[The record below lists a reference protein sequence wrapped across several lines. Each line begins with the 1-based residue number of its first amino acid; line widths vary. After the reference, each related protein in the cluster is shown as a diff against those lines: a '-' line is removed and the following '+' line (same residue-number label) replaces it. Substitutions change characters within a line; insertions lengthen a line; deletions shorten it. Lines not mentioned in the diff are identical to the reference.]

1 MPGLHTK
8 NYFLLLNKGTLT
20 PETPIGRRGLIRG
33 METQMLARPWA
44 VSNRS
49 IGKNVTKKPIKVK
62 DGENFAFRL

>member
-20 PETPIGRRGLIRG
+20 PETPIGSRGLIRT
-33 METQMLARPWA
+33 METQMLGKPSV
-44 VSNRS
+44 VSTRS
-49 IGKNVTKKPIKVK
+49 IGKNVPQKPIKVK